1 MIGIEFAVFVIALTA
16 AGSMQEDSEDNGYIS
31 IDKQIQI
38 IADVNNSQDRVQP
51 FAYLVQ
57 IQDENDVTISLAW
70 LTGALSPKQT
80 LSPALS
86 WIPEKSGTY
95 SATIFVWESIDN
107 PDALSLPLNLQINVR

>member
-1 MIGIEFAVFVIALTA
+1 MIAEIIFLTLALTA
-16 AGSMQEDSEDNGYIS
+16 ASELDDDNS
-31 IDKQIQI
+31 LQVDNQVQIV
-38 IADVNNSQDRVQP
+38 ADVSNSQDKIQP

-86 WIPEKSGTY
+86 WTPERPGAYT
-95 SATIFVWESIDN
+95 ATIFVWESIDN
-107 PDALSLPLNLQINVR
+107 PNALSHPLVLPLTVK